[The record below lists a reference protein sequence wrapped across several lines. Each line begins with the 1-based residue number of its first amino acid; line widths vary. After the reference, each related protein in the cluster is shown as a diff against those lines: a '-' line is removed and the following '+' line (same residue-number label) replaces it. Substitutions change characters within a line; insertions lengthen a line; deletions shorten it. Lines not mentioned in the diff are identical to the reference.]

1 MWWVAADSTRS
12 VSASNT
18 TMSASEPGA
27 IVPSRVEA
35 EQLGRGGGHQL
46 DEAVQGDL
54 PAADAA
60 VVEQGV
66 AVLDPWQP
74 VGDLGEVADPDLLLV
89 LEMEGAVVGG
99 DEL

>member
-18 TMSASEPGA
+18 TMSASE
-27 IVPSRVEA
+27 
-35 EQLGRGGGHQL
+35 
-46 DEAVQGDL
+46 
-54 PAADAA
+54 
-60 VVEQGV
+60 
-66 AVLDPWQP
+66 P

-99 DEL
+99 DELEVVGAQAVPELRLVRLGAQRRRADVFGALEARPGEVVHGQEQVLRA